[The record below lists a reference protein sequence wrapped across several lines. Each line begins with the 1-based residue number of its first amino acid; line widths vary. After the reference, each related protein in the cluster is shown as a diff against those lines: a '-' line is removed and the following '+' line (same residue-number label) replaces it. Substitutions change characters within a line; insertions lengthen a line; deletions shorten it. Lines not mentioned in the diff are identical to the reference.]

1 MQQRSQYFL
10 FEETLSRKEKPIIW
24 GEQEWLWLTP

>member
-10 FEETLSRKEKPIIW
+10 FEETLSRKSDKSDSDSP
-24 GEQEWLWLTP
+24 LNN